1 MVLKEIY
8 GPVYVKSTY
17 ACLDGRGTHKA
28 VDKVQHNMRLQK
40 WQNQENKM
48 PDNGWIIKIDISK
61 FFYSIP
67 HDILKKILD
76 QKIKYDPK
84 FRNLVHVIIDSSPEG
99 KKIGIPL
106 GNVSSQDFANI
117 DMNKVDQ
124 YVMRYLGEKLYV
136 RYMDDIV
143 IVVPTRNEAVET
155 LQKIKWF
162 VEEKMNLKFNQ
173 KTKIFPIDQGVNA
186 FGFKIFT
193 THKLVRNKS
202 KTAMKKRIKAMD
214 RKVQNG
220 EMSKEEV
227 QQSVNSW
234 LGHARHSNSYN
245 LSKKIFSKYNYIEIE
260 NPKFKFGQRSTH
272 Y

>member
-1 MVLKEIY
+1 
-8 GPVYVKSTY
+8 
-17 ACLDGRGTHKA
+17 
-28 VDKVQHNMRLQK
+28 
-40 WQNQENKM
+40 
-48 PDNGWIIKIDISK
+48 
-61 FFYSIP
+61 
-67 HDILKKILD
+67 
-76 QKIKYDPK
+76 
-84 FRNLVHVIIDSSPEG
+84 
-99 KKIGIPL
+99 
-106 GNVSSQDFANI
+106 
-117 DMNKVDQ
+117 
-124 YVMRYLGEKLYV
+124 
-136 RYMDDIV
+136 MDDIV